1 MGDHSRSPTWKGAGF
16 YCFWFSL
23 SAFSPSS
30 VRHRQRLLENPLGKS
45 QLGNRLKNLVGKNQ
59 ANQTK
64 NLAVA
69 QMGQTNQVSQTKSQ
83 ERSQA
88 KSQERSQEK
97 NQAKS
102 LASQLENLA
111 ASQANQAKSLAR
123 SQGKS
128 QLESRAAS
136 QASLER
142 NQAKN
147 QAKNQVKNQV
157 AQRSQ
162 VGQTNQVES
171 QVVGTSQVE
180 SQVVET
186 SHLGSQARN
195 NQKERHAPRQ
205 HMNGQL

>member
-69 QMGQTNQVSQTKSQ
+69 QMGQTNQVSQTKSR

-88 KSQERSQEK
+88 KSLE
-97 NQAKS
+97 
-102 LASQLENLA
+102 SQLESLA
-111 ASQANQAKSLAR
+111 ASQAKSL
-123 SQGKS
+123 KS
-128 QLESRAAS
+128 QWKAWHEA
-136 QASLER
+136 
-142 NQAKN
+142 NW
-147 QAKNQVKNQV
+147 
-157 AQRSQ
+157 
-162 VGQTNQVES
+162 
-171 QVVGTSQVE
+171 
-180 SQVVET
+180 
-186 SHLGSQARN
+186 
-195 NQKERHAPRQ
+195 
-205 HMNGQL
+205 